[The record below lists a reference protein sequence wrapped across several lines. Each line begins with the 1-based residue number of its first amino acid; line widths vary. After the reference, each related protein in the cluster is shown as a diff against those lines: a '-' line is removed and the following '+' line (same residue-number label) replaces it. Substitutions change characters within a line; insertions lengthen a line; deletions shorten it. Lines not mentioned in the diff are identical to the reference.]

1 MSGGNFDYA
10 QHKIRDI
17 YEEIQNEINKSGKL
31 NQKMNLDIIRMIG
44 LINIQKN

>member
-17 YEEIQNEINKSGKL
+17 YEEIENEIKRGISSSPLAK
-31 NQKMNLDIIRMIG
+31 KI
-44 LINIQKN
+44 